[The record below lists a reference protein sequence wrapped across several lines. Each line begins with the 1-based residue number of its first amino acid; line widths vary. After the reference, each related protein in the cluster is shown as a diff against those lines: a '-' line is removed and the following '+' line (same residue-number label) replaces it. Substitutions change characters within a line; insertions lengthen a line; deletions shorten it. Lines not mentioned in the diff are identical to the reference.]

1 MLTASPSVCSSLRRV
16 LQRNRAKVCTYF
28 IRGKC
33 NRGAECPFRHEMPE
47 GGELAHQN
55 IRDRYYGNNDPVARK
70 MLRRLGERPRLE
82 PPEDTAITT
91 LYVGNVERNWAEEDL
106 RAVFSKHGDLTRVK
120 LVPNKSCAFVTYA
133 TRDVRFP
140 RPSPLRP
147 VQEPASAQA
156 LCACSDVASFFAR
169 AYWTVAATAGRP
181 ALVPS
186 AVPRGLTGTCRSCP
200 RAHAAA
206 ALT

>member
-1 MLTASPSVCSSLRRV
+1 MQTAARAEHAHVCTTWTLMTCGH

-91 LYVGNVERNWAEEDL
+91 LYVGNVERNWTEDDL
-106 RAVFSKHGDLTRVK
+106 RSVFVKHGELTRVK

-133 TRDVRFP
+133 TRDVR
-140 RPSPLRP
+140 RPLCSPYTTNTTPNRDTRP
-147 VQEPASAQA
+147 PVS
-156 LCACSDVASFFAR
+156 
-169 AYWTVAATAGRP
+169 
-181 ALVPS
+181 
-186 AVPRGLTGTCRSCP
+186 
-200 RAHAAA
+200 
-206 ALT
+206 

>member
-1 MLTASPSVCSSLRRV
+1 M
-16 LQRNRAKVCTYF
+16 QRNRAKVCTYY

-70 MLRRLGERPRLE
+70 MLRRLGERPRLD

-91 LYVGNVERNWAEEDL
+91 LYVGNVERNWTEDDL
-106 RAVFSKHGDLTRVK
+106 RSVFSKHGELTRIK

-133 TRDVRFP
+133 QRDVRTNP
-140 RPSPLRP
+140 TVTTSCLPLPLAAAIRYPSMSPCPL
-147 VQEPASAQA
+147 QLALPALYLSVHTSATA
-156 LCACSDVASFFAR
+156 VLIAVSVSGSPCSCTAWGVAS
-169 AYWTVAATAGRP
+169 T
-181 ALVPS
+181 
-186 AVPRGLTGTCRSCP
+186 PRCMSLHQSPCSNLQGASD
-200 RAHAAA
+200 
-206 ALT
+206 